1 MKDKSRK
8 NMLNDK
14 EAKRI
19 FYIYKCVSTL
29 KDGTTIERII
39 KIQSFFNVEDLSI
52 ALVTL
57 SDIGF
62 SLPSVK
68 VVSEDYEN
76 EFDNYSNRLYAD
88 GFSFA
93 DLEDNKNL
101 KITFKYEDKSEVV
114 FDCEYIGMDKVSK
127 PITKKLPLII
137 SANGYSFNG
146 YEGYKKEYS
155 YDIQNYKKLDYS
167 NFYDPFYGLFVKKEK
182 EEMQSAIKRFH
193 VLFSSFKEDYYFDI

>member
-1 MKDKSRK
+1 
-8 NMLNDK
+8 MLNDK
-14 EAKRI
+14 EAKRT

-29 KDGTTIERII
+29 KDETTIERII

-52 ALVTL
+52 ALITL

-76 EFDNYSNRLYAD
+76 EFDNYSNRLYTD

-93 DLEDNKNL
+93 DLEDDKNL
-101 KITFKYEDKSEVV
+101 KITFKYEDGSEVV
-114 FDCEYIGMDKVSK
+114 FDCEYIGMDKVNK

-137 SANGYSFNG
+137 SANGYSFKG
-146 YEGYKKEYS
+146 YEGYKEEYS

-193 VLFSSFKEDYYFDI
+193 VLFSSFKEDYYFEI